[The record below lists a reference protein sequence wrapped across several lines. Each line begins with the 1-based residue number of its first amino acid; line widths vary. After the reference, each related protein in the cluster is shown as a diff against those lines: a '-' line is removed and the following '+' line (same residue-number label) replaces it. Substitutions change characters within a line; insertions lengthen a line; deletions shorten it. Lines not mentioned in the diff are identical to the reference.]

1 MDLQDV
7 FLAMCPT
14 LIRMCLSWNSLHL
27 EDFALFD
34 LWPLAFLYCQWHLR
48 IFQDIHL
55 TLSMLL
61 ETTAVRKLEFI
72 NRQILYLLLRYMK
85 LYLSCSVTY
94 LLHQC
99 RNKTIFHLDEIALKA
114 SSLQC
119 SKKLLKCLFLA
130 SFLKKKKKTAPPPK
144 GFGCSC
150 YSNTISESELLTIT
164 MATSVSLAISRNS
177 LHLD

>member
-1 MDLQDV
+1 
-7 FLAMCPT
+7 MCPT

-27 EDFALFD
+27 KDFALFH

-61 ETTAVRKLEFI
+61 DTIVVRKLEFI

-99 RNKTIFHLDEIALKA
+99 RNKAIFHLDEIALKA

-119 SKKLLKCLFLA
+119 SKKLLKWFFLA
-130 SFLKKKKKTAPPPK
+130 SFLKKKKKNTAPPHK